1 MATSFNN
8 IPYSSTAQLDSTL
21 QAFDNY
27 QSQPFELH
35 AGTFNSMIGFFTS
48 RGFEQEAAESITV
61 VIMKQAQRD
70 NYNPM
75 SILDTLNG
83 LDSVNISALVSEI
96 LNYNR
101 YKTSMLGYA
110 IDTNPN
116 SEVTRNIVGAPTS
129 PTAGSTEVTI
139 TPTPVVR
146 TYSISPSSSSVNE
159 GASVSFTVY
168 SNVPDNTILDWDLVG
183 VQSEDIVGGLLSGTV
198 TIIGGQGTIAITV
211 ATDTVLYEVE
221 SLLLRI
227 VKATSILATASVV
240 IIDTS
245 IDLKADYIVIEYTFD
260 TGQDLDTRTRLAVPA
275 IGSYLGWGQ
284 SPGTHD
290 DVIQW
295 GGDNTGIGTEAA
307 LFNVINFKAQNPTVA
322 NIVIDCRAQW
332 YSQVGTTPAGLKVTL
347 YTGGSMVKN
356 GYTWTNPTATKQQ
369 IFDNKLTLVTL
380 LSTSSAST
388 GQRIATLKYNVVSGE
403 GILDTT
409 DVTAYP

>member
-8 IPYSSTAQLDSTL
+8 IPYGSASQLDSTL

-48 RGFEQEAAESITV
+48 RGFEKEAAESITV

-96 LNYNR
+96 LNYSR

-110 IDTNPN
+110 LVSNPN
-116 SEVTRNIVGAPTS
+116 SEVTRNIVGAPIAQ
-129 PTAGSTEVTI
+129 TAGSNEEIVT
-139 TPTPVVR
+139 PVPVVR

-183 VQSEDIVGGLLSGTV
+183 VQSEDIVGSLLSGTV
-198 TIIGGQGTIAITV
+198 TIIGGQGIITITV
-211 ATDTVLYEVE
+211 ATDTVLYEAE

-227 VKATSILATASVV
+227 VKATSVLATASVI

-245 IDLKADYIVIEYTFD
+245 IELKADYIVIEYTFD
-260 TGQDLDTRTRLAVPA
+260 TGLDLDTRTRLAVPV

-284 SPGTHD
+284 SPGTND
-290 DVIQW
+290 NIIQW
-295 GGDNTGIGTEAA
+295 GGDNTGIGTEAV

-322 NIVIDCRAQW
+322 NIIIDCRAQW
-332 YSQVGTTPAGLKVTL
+332 YNQVGTTPAGLKVTL
-347 YTGGSMVKN
+347 FTGGAMVKN
-356 GYTWTNPTATKQQ
+356 GYTWTNPTANKQQ
-369 IFDNKLTLVTL
+369 IFDNKLTLITL
-380 LSTSSAST
+380 KSTSSASI
-388 GQRIATLKYNVVSGE
+388 GQRIATLKYNVVSGT
-403 GILDTT
+403 GSLDTT
-409 DVTAYP
+409 DVTVYP